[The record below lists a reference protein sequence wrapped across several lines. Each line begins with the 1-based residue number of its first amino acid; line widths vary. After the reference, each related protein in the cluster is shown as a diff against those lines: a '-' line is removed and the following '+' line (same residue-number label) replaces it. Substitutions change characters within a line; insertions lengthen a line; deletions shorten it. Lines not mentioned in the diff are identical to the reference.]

1 MTGEVLFIQSDDGP
15 PPSAI
20 ERLIATGVLTVKQQV
35 DLADADFRRARGM
48 ITTTYLDQIDF
59 LERRAAIAGFLARGG
74 RIVFNGHIVRPF
86 IEGVL
91 PFVPLA
97 SKLRVDFELVRLS
110 PHPVFAG
117 IPISTH
123 QAQMGVSGFYGR
135 GHNPPLAGAIHLTGI
150 GPERLP
156 VDWEWLQPNG
166 GGLFVH
172 AGNDLWHVSDD
183 QEVNDLMAERLV
195 AWARGDQHRSVEA
208 A

>member
-20 ERLIATGVLTVKQQV
+20 ERLVAKDLLTVKQQV
-35 DLADADFRRARGM
+35 ELADGDLLNARGL

-59 LERRAAIAGFLARGG
+59 LERRDPVRRFLERGG

-86 IEGVL
+86 IDGML

-97 SKLRVDFELVRLS
+97 SRRRIDLELVRLA
-110 PHPVFAG
+110 PHPVFADV
-117 IPISTH
+117 PIATH

-156 VDWEWLQPNG
+156 VDWEWLLPQG

-183 QEVNDLMAERLV
+183 QAVNDLMAERLV
-195 AWARGDQHRSVEA
+195 AWAKDERRKLIA

>member
-1 MTGEVLFIQSDDGP
+1 MNGEVLFIQSDDGP
-15 PPSAI
+15 PPNAI
-20 ERLIATGVLTVKQQV
+20 ERLIAAGALKVRQQV
-35 DLADADFRRARGM
+35 DLTDGDLLRARALV
-48 ITTTYLDQIDF
+48 TTTYLDQIDF
-59 LERRAAIAGFLARGG
+59 LERRAAIGEFLTRGG

-86 IEGVL
+86 IDGML

-97 SKLRVDFELVRLS
+97 SRRRIDLELARLS

-117 IPISTH
+117 IPVFTH

-135 GHNPPLAGAIHLTGI
+135 GHNPPLAGATLLTGI

-156 VDWEWLQPNG
+156 VDWEWVLPGG

-183 QEVNDLMAERLV
+183 QSVNDLMAERLV
-195 AWARGDQHRSVEA
+195 AWAREGRRKVEGA
-208 A
+208 